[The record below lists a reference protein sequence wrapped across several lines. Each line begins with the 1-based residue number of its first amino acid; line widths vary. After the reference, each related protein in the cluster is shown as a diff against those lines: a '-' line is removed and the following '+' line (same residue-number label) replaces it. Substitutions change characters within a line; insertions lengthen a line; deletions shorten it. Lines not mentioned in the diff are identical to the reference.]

1 MQAAHGKP
9 FLTAQW
15 RRLAMANYVLDPV
28 VLAPHLPTGTEI
40 DAWRGNTYV
49 SLVGFL
55 FLDTKVKGFPIPF
68 HRNFEEVNLRF
79 YVRRRTSDGWRRGVV
94 FIKEIVPRRAIAG
107 LARSLY
113 NENYVTMPMRHVL
126 QGEEISYSWKV
137 GGSWDEISARTI
149 GSPFLAQPGS
159 EEEFITEHYWGYSRR
174 RDGGCAEYKVEH
186 PPWRLWRV
194 EQATVRCSARQ
205 LYGNQFEACLSA
217 EPSSVFVAEGSQVAV
232 YPARRLDT

>member
-1 MQAAHGKP
+1 
-9 FLTAQW
+9 
-15 RRLAMANYVLDPV
+15 
-28 VLAPHLPTGTEI
+28 
-40 DAWRGNTYV
+40 
-49 SLVGFL
+49 
-55 FLDTKVKGFPIPF
+55 
-68 HRNFEEVNLRF
+68 
-79 YVRRRTSDGWRRGVV
+79 
-94 FIKEIVPRRAIAG
+94 
-107 LARSLY
+107 
-113 NENYVTMPMRHVL
+113 MPMRHVL